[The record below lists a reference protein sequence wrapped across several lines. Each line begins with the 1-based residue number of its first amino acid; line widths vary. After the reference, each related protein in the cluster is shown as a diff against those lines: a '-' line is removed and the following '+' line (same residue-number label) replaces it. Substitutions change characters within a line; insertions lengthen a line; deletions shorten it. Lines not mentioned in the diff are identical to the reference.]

1 MIKDANSFT
10 TALSQHT
17 SDPEMFVAEL
27 CKLTDVTNDGGTV
40 SGTDGV
46 MGDGKRKSTAHGSA
60 DCKTSRKR
68 CHGELH
74 DIFGHR
80 RPINYRNF
88 FLMYSMA

>member
-10 TALSQHT
+10 TALSQHI

-40 SGTDGV
+40 SGSDGDV
-46 MGDGKRKSTAHGSA
+46 GVGKSRSTSV

-68 CHGELH
+68 CRGEL
-74 DIFGHR
+74 
-80 RPINYRNF
+80 
-88 FLMYSMA
+88 